1 MPAAEAAPGLGGSG
15 FPEEDYVARYIGSVC
30 KLCRRENTKLF
41 LKSERCYT
49 DKCAIV
55 RRSYP
60 PGQHGQARI
69 KQSEYSLQLRE
80 KQKIRRL
87 YGVLERQFRGYFEK
101 AARMKGITGDNLLQ
115 LLERRMDNVVQR
127 MGFAGSKKEARQLV
141 RHGHMLVNGRKVNIP
156 SYLLKA
162 GDVIE
167 LREKSRNLVQVQQTL
182 SAVEKRGFPSWLEID
197 KAQFRGKVLSLPARD
212 ESTMP
217 TVKEQLVVE
226 LYSK

>member
-1 MPAAEAAPGLGGSG
+1 M
-15 FPEEDYVARYIGSVC
+15 ARYIGSVC

-55 RRSYP
+55 RRNYP

-69 KQSEYSLQLRE
+69 KQSEYSIQLRE

-87 YGVLERQFRGYFEK
+87 YGVLERQFRGYFDR
-101 AARMKGITGDNLLQ
+101 AARTKGITGDNLLQ
-115 LLERRMDNVVQR
+115 LLERRLDNVVQR

-141 RHGHMLVNGRKVNIP
+141 RHGHLLVNGRRVNIP

-167 LREKSRNLVQVQQTL
+167 VREKSRTIAQVQQTL
-182 SAVEKRGFPSWLEID
+182 ATVEKRGFPSWLEID

-212 ESTMP
+212 ECTLP

>member
-1 MPAAEAAPGLGGSG
+1 M
-15 FPEEDYVARYIGSVC
+15 
-30 KLCRRENTKLF
+30 
-41 LKSERCYT
+41 
-49 DKCAIV
+49 
-55 RRSYP
+55 
-60 PGQHGQARI
+60 
-69 KQSEYSLQLRE
+69 SEYAIQLRE

-101 AARMKGITGDNLLQ
+101 AERMKGITGDNLLQ
-115 LLERRMDNVVQR
+115 LLERRLDNVAQR

-141 RHGHMLVNGRKVNIP
+141 RHGHLLVNGKKVNIP

-162 GDVIE
+162 GDVVE
-167 LREKSRNLVQVQQTL
+167 LREKSRSLVQVQQTL
-182 SAVEKRGFPSWLEID
+182 ATVEKRGFPSWLEID

-212 ESTMP
+212 ECTLP

>member
-1 MPAAEAAPGLGGSG
+1 M
-15 FPEEDYVARYIGSVC
+15 ARYTEAVC
-30 KLCRRENTKLF
+30 KLCRREGTKLF
-41 LKSERCYT
+41 LKGERCYT
-49 DKCAIV
+49 DKCGIV
-55 RRSYP
+55 RRNYP

-69 KQSEYSLQLRE
+69 KLSEYALQLRE
-80 KQKIRRL
+80 KEKIRRI
-87 YGVLERQFRGYFEK
+87 YGVLERQFRGYFVR
-101 AARMKGITGDNLLQ
+101 AAQMKGITGDNLLQ
-115 LLERRMDNVVQR
+115 ILERRLDNVVQR

-141 RHGHMLVNGRKVNIP
+141 RHGHVLVNGRRVNIP

-167 LREKSRNLVQVQQTL
+167 LHEKSRAIAHIQQNL

-197 KAQFRGKVLSLPARD
+197 KAAFKGKVLSLPTRD
-212 ESTMP
+212 EVTLP

>member
-1 MPAAEAAPGLGGSG
+1 
-15 FPEEDYVARYIGSVC
+15 VARYIGSVC
-30 KLCRRENTKLF
+30 KLCRREGVKLF

-49 DKCAIV
+49 DKCGLT

-69 KQSEYSLQLRE
+69 KQSEYSVQLRE
-80 KQKIRRL
+80 KQKIRRV

-101 AARMKGITGDNLLQ
+101 AERMKGVTGDNLLQ
-115 LLERRMDNVVQR
+115 LLERRLDNVVQR

-162 GDVIE
+162 GDVVE
-167 LREKSRNLVQVQQTL
+167 LREKSRSIEHIQQ
-182 SAVEKRGFPSWLEID
+182 SIAAVEKRGFPSWLGID
-197 KAQFRGKVLSLPARD
+197 KVQFKGTVLTLPSRD

>member
-1 MPAAEAAPGLGGSG
+1 
-15 FPEEDYVARYIGSVC
+15 VARYIGSVC

-55 RRSYP
+55 RRNYP
-60 PGQHGQARI
+60 PGQHGQGRI

-87 YGVLERQFRGYFEK
+87 YGVLERQFRGYFET
-101 AARMKGITGDNLLQ
+101 AARTKGITGDNLLQ
-115 LLERRMDNVVQR
+115 LLERRLDNVVQR

-141 RHGHMLVNGRKVNIP
+141 RHGHLLVNGRRVNIP

-162 GDVIE
+162 GDVVE
-167 LREKSRNLVQVQQTL
+167 LREKSRGIVQVQQTL

-212 ESTMP
+212 ECTMP
-217 TVKEQLVVE
+217 TVQEQLVVE

>member
-1 MPAAEAAPGLGGSG
+1 
-15 FPEEDYVARYIGSVC
+15 
-30 KLCRRENTKLF
+30 
-41 LKSERCYT
+41 
-49 DKCAIV
+49 
-55 RRSYP
+55 
-60 PGQHGQARI
+60 
-69 KQSEYSLQLRE
+69 LRE

-101 AARMKGITGDNLLQ
+101 AERMKGITGDNLLQ
-115 LLERRMDNVVQR
+115 LLERRLDNVAQR

-141 RHGHMLVNGRKVNIP
+141 RHGHLLVNGKRVTIP

-167 LREKSRNLVQVQQTL
+167 LREKSRGIAQIHQTL

-197 KAQFRGKVLSLPARD
+197 KTQVRGKTLSIPARA
-212 ESTMP
+212 ECTLP

>member
-1 MPAAEAAPGLGGSG
+1 L
-15 FPEEDYVARYIGSVC
+15 ARYIGSVC

-41 LKSERCYT
+41 LKADRCYT

-69 KQSEYSLQLRE
+69 KQSEYSIQLRE

-87 YGVLERQFRGYFEK
+87 YGVLERQFRGYFER
-101 AARMKGITGDNLLQ
+101 AERMKGITGDNLLQ
-115 LLERRMDNVVQR
+115 LLERRLDNVVQR

-141 RHGHMLVNGRKVNIP
+141 RHGHLLVNGRKINIP

-162 GDVIE
+162 GDVVE
-167 LREKSRNLVQVQQTL
+167 LREKSRGIGQVQQTL
-182 SAVEKRGFPSWLEID
+182 AAVEKRGFPSWLEID

-212 ESTMP
+212 ECTLP

>member
-1 MPAAEAAPGLGGSG
+1 M
-15 FPEEDYVARYIGSVC
+15 ARYIGSVC
-30 KLCRRENTKLF
+30 NLCRREGTKLF
-41 LKSERCYT
+41 LKAERCYT

-60 PGQHGQARI
+60 PGQHGQGRI
-69 KQSEYSLQLRE
+69 KMSEYAIQLRE

-101 AARMKGITGDNLLQ
+101 AERMKGITGDNLLQ
-115 LLERRMDNVVQR
+115 LLERRLDNVAQR

-141 RHGHMLVNGRKVNIP
+141 RHGHLLVNGKKVNIP

-162 GDVIE
+162 GDIVE
-167 LREKSRNLVQVQQTL
+167 LREKSRSLVQVQQTL
-182 SAVEKRGFPSWLEID
+182 AAVEKRGFPSWLEID
-197 KAQFRGKVLSLPARD
+197 KAQFRGKVLGLPARD
-212 ESTMP
+212 ECTLP